1 MSEKQFEDW
10 LKNIYPSKSDST
22 IKDTLIFANNYL
34 KGINRYIERNKLS
47 SFFEQ
52 STSDIDTFLNSSN
65 DIIETSPLNKIFQ
78 T

>member
-1 MSEKQFEDW
+1 MSEKKFEDW

-52 STSDIDTFLNSSN
+52 ST
-65 DIIETSPLNKIFQ
+65 
-78 T
+78 